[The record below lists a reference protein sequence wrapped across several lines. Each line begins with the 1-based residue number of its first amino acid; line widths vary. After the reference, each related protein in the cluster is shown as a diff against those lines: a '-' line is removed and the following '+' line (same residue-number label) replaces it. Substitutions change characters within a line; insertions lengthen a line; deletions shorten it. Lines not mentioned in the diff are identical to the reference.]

1 MELDQLKT
9 VWKKTTEREVEG
21 YFVSKEEVQRLIG
34 KRSNTTISQIK
45 RKIRNKVFMAGGIG
59 LLLLA
64 FASYVFIAEE
74 PLFDF
79 FVSFS
84 DPSLNLEMGTFYLVF
99 GLVICFISVF
109 NAFSYR
115 KILKIEKRKSD
126 LKSSIKNILAILQNA
141 IRVKIY
147 SDTLVVPGTV
157 LVLVLIDLI
166 SGIGIFP
173 SVTVLLLFVSGAVV
187 LAAFSWFMAKYSQN
201 KRYGSQIRA
210 LKECLEELE
219 EER

>member
-1 MELDQLKT
+1 MELEQLKT
-9 VWKKTTEREVEG
+9 VWEKTTEREVEG

-45 RKIRNKVFMAGGIG
+45 RKIRNKIFMSGGIG

-84 DPSLNLEMGTFYLVF
+84 DPDSNLEMGTFYLVF

-115 KILKIEKRKSD
+115 KILKIEKHKNN
-126 LKSSIKNILAILQNA
+126 LKTSIESILVIVRNA
-141 IRVKIY
+141 MKVKIY
-147 SDTLVVPGTV
+147 SDTLVIPGTV
-157 LVLVLIDLI
+157 LALVVIHLIR
-166 SGIGIFP
+166 GIGLFP
-173 SVTVLLLFVSGAVV
+173 NITILFLAVLGAVAFTVFSYSVT
-187 LAAFSWFMAKYSQN
+187 KYGQN
-201 KRYGSQIRA
+201 KRYGKQIE
-210 LKECLEELE
+210 LLEECLVELQE
-219 EER
+219 

>member
-9 VWKKTTEREVEG
+9 VWKKTTDHEVEG

-34 KRSNTTISQIK
+34 KRSNTTISQVK
-45 RKIRNKVFMAGGIG
+45 RKIRNKIIMSGSIG

-64 FASYVFIAEE
+64 FATYVFIAEDRV
-74 PLFDF
+74 FDF
-79 FVSFS
+79 YVSFADKAS
-84 DPSLNLEMGTFYLVF
+84 NLEMGTFYLVF

-115 KILKIEKRKSD
+115 KILKIEKQKSD
-126 LKSSIKNILAILQNA
+126 LKSSIKSILAILHTA
-141 IRVKIY
+141 IKVKTY

-157 LVLVLIDLI
+157 LVLMIIDLI
-166 SGIGIFP
+166 RGIGIFP
-173 SVTVLLLFVSGAVV
+173 NATVLLLFVLGALVF
-187 LAAFSWFMAKYSQN
+187 ATFSYFMAKYGQN
-201 KRYGSQIRA
+201 KRYGRQIRA
-210 LKECLEELE
+210 LEECLDELE

>member
-1 MELDQLKT
+1 M
-9 VWKKTTEREVEG
+9 
-21 YFVSKEEVQRLIG
+21 SA
-34 KRSNTTISQIK
+34 S
-45 RKIRNKVFMAGGIG
+45 IG

-74 PLFDF
+74 RIFDF

-84 DPSLNLEMGTFYLVF
+84 DPASNFEMGTFYLVF

-115 KILKIEKRKSD
+115 KILTIEKRNSD
-126 LKSSIKNILAILQNA
+126 LKSSIKNILAIVQNA
-141 IRVKIY
+141 MQVKVY

-157 LVLVLIDLI
+157 LVLVMIDLI
-166 SGIGIFP
+166 RGIGIFP
-173 SVTVLLLFVSGAVV
+173 NVTILLLFVLGAVV
-187 LAAFSWFMAKYSQN
+187 FAMFSYFMAKYSQS

-210 LKECLEELE
+210 LEECLEELE